1 MESIDNPE
9 VVVDTVEITNQVVIT
24 RNEIEGIIVNGIEG
38 GIRYWCYHIEEN
50 LKDGTYIREGK
61 PKETPL
67 SVWVTK
73 LVLDGKEVGFFDG
86 EETKYLSLENLVSS
100 FKHHITN
107 GRADLEDYDSEDA
120 DYIIQRALYGSVV
133 FG

>member
-24 RNEIEGIIVNGIEG
+24 RNEIESIIVNGIEG
-38 GIRYWCYHIEEN
+38 GIRYWCHYLEDN
-50 LKDGTYIREGK
+50 LKDGTGLRDGK
-61 PKETPL
+61 PKGTPI

-73 LVLDGKEVGFFDG
+73 LVLDGKEVGFNDG
-86 EETKYLSLENLVSS
+86 EDIKYLSLNNLVLS
-100 FKHHITN
+100 FKYHITN
-107 GRADLEDYDSEDA
+107 GRADLEDYDSGDA
-120 DYIIQRALYGSVV
+120 DYILQRALYGSVV

>member
-1 MESIDNPE
+1 MESIDNPRE
-9 VVVDTVEITNQVVIT
+9 VVEVVEIKTEVEIT
-24 RNEIEGIIVNGIEG
+24 RNEIESILVNGIEG
-38 GIRYWCYHIEEN
+38 GISYWCYHLEDL
-50 LKDGTYIREGK
+50 LKDGTGIRDGK
-61 PKETPL
+61 PNATPI

-86 EETKYLSLENLVSS
+86 EETKYLSLDNLVSS

-107 GRADLEDYDSEDA
+107 GRADLEQYDSEDA